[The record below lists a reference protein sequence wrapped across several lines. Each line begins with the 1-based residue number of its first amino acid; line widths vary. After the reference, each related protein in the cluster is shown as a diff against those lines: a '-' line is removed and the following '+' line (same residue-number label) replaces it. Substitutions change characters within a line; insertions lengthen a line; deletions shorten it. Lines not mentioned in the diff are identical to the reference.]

1 VLTCELC
8 NQEIEEP
15 REAWRQA
22 TGWVNPKG
30 AKAMTGMQQ
39 TGKLAHATCITA
51 LRAGVAPSQGQ
62 IV

>member
-1 VLTCELC
+1 MIPCELC
-8 NQEIEEP
+8 GQEISEP

-30 AKAMTGMQQ
+30 AKGMTGMRQ
-39 TGKLAHATCITA
+39 TGKLAHAICIVK
-51 LRAGVAPSQGQ
+51 LRHRAAPAQER